1 MQANKAGL
9 MEIADVFVINK
20 ADRPG
25 VDDTRRDLEQMLDLS
40 EVVTWRPPIVATDAV
55 EGDGVDELVDAVQQH
70 RAHLESSGEL
80 TTRRDKRLRD
90 ELALIVT
97 QRLRRRADSL
107 LGGRRARRD
116 RGRGGGAPPRPVDR
130 RRPGAGRAARVVT
143 APPKAVP
150 LGRRVGSVDV

>member
-1 MQANKAGL
+1 
-9 MEIADVFVINK
+9 MEIGDVFVINK

-55 EGDGVDELVDAVQQH
+55 EGDGVDDLVDAVRQH
-70 RAHLESSGEL
+70 REHLESSGEL
-80 TTRRDKRLRD
+80 TRRRDRRLRD

-107 LGGRRARRD
+107 LEEGERDEIEAEVVARRLD
-116 RGRGGGAPPRPVDR
+116 PWTAADQVLAGL
-130 RRPGAGRAARVVT
+130 PGT
-143 APPKAVP
+143 
-150 LGRRVGSVDV
+150 